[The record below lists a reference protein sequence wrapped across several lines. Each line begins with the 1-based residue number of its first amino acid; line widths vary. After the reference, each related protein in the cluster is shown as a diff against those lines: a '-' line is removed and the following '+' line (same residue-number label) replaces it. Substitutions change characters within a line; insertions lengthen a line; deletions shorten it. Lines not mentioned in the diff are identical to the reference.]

1 MKHIDGLQLI
11 FRTVEFLIFCYC
23 GFEVDRYIYI
33 YTDLS
38 IYLFIQCIYSFYPF
52 VYIYKVSQLNLSK
65 YLCGTQR

>member
-11 FRTVEFLIFCYC
+11 FRTVEFLISCYC
-23 GFEVDRYIYI
+23 GFEVDRYI